1 MPRHFH
7 FARYNSFSSAIC
19 VVLQWDKI
27 SYTEHCMK
35 SVQTWSCFW
44 SVFSRI
50 LTEYG
55 EILSPNA
62 GKYRPEKTSYLET
75 FHEVKLLLNFFLML
89 LDFLRILWTSISSS
103 QQNIKTNFILNA
115 SSILSEL
122 FAGPCFL
129 CVNSFAHIFV
139 AYVSTHLLFCI
150 YSVNSSSTPCFI
162 LYFEVIT

>member
-1 MPRHFH
+1 
-7 FARYNSFSSAIC
+7 
-19 VVLQWDKI
+19 
-27 SYTEHCMK
+27 MK
-35 SVQTWSCFW
+35 SVQTQSCFPYFPAFWLNTERYSVRMRENTDQKKLRIWTLFMKW
-44 SVFSRI
+44 SF
-50 LTEYG
+50 Y
-55 EILSPNA
+55 
-62 GKYRPEKTSYLET
+62 
-75 FHEVKLLLNFFLML
+75 LNFFLML

-150 YSVNSSSTPCFI
+150 YSVNSSSTPCLI
-162 LYFEVIT
+162 LYFEVTTWRSKTIYRFLRTYFEIHLS

>member
-1 MPRHFH
+1 
-7 FARYNSFSSAIC
+7 
-19 VVLQWDKI
+19 
-27 SYTEHCMK
+27 MK
-35 SVQTWSCFW
+35 SVQTQSCFPYFPAFWLNTERYSVRMRENTDQKKLRIWTLFMKW
-44 SVFSRI
+44 SF
-50 LTEYG
+50 Y
-55 EILSPNA
+55 
-62 GKYRPEKTSYLET
+62 
-75 FHEVKLLLNFFLML
+75 LNFFLML

-162 LYFEVIT
+162 LYFEVITWRYKTIYRFLRTYFEIHLS

>member
-1 MPRHFH
+1 
-7 FARYNSFSSAIC
+7 
-19 VVLQWDKI
+19 
-27 SYTEHCMK
+27 MK
-35 SVQTWSCFW
+35 SVQTQSCFPYFPAFWLNTERYSVRMRENTDQKKLRIWTLFMKW
-44 SVFSRI
+44 SF
-50 LTEYG
+50 Y
-55 EILSPNA
+55 
-62 GKYRPEKTSYLET
+62 
-75 FHEVKLLLNFFLML
+75 LNFFLML

-150 YSVNSSSTPCFI
+150 YSVNSSSTPCLI
-162 LYFEVIT
+162 LYFEVITWRSKTIHRFLRTYFEIHLS

>member
-1 MPRHFH
+1 
-7 FARYNSFSSAIC
+7 
-19 VVLQWDKI
+19 
-27 SYTEHCMK
+27 MK
-35 SVQTWSCFW
+35 SVQTQSCFPYFPAFWLNTERYSVRMRENTDQKKLRIWTLFMKW
-44 SVFSRI
+44 SF
-50 LTEYG
+50 Y
-55 EILSPNA
+55 
-62 GKYRPEKTSYLET
+62 
-75 FHEVKLLLNFFLML
+75 LNFFLML

-150 YSVNSSSTPCFI
+150 YSVNSSSTPCLI
-162 LYFEVIT
+162 LYFEVITWRYKTIYRFLRTYFEIHLS

>member
-1 MPRHFH
+1 
-7 FARYNSFSSAIC
+7 
-19 VVLQWDKI
+19 
-27 SYTEHCMK
+27 MK
-35 SVQTWSCFW
+35 SVQTQSCFPYFPAFWLNTERYSVRMRENTDQKKLRIWTLFMKW
-44 SVFSRI
+44 SF
-50 LTEYG
+50 Y
-55 EILSPNA
+55 
-62 GKYRPEKTSYLET
+62 
-75 FHEVKLLLNFFLML
+75 LNFFLML

-150 YSVNSSSTPCFI
+150 YSVNSSSTPCLI
-162 LYFEVIT
+162 LYFEVITWRSKTIYRFLRTYFEIHLS

>member
-115 SSILSEL
+115 SSIPSEL
-122 FAGPCFL
+122 FVCQLNLPTYLLLTFQLICF
-129 CVNSFAHIFV
+129 
-139 AYVSTHLLFCI
+139 FCI
-150 YSVNSSSTPCFI
+150 YLVNSSTRKK
-162 LYFEVIT
+162 ITISQLTFT

>member
-1 MPRHFH
+1 
-7 FARYNSFSSAIC
+7 
-19 VVLQWDKI
+19 
-27 SYTEHCMK
+27 MK
-35 SVQTWSCFW
+35 SVQTQSCFPYFPAFWLNTERYSVRMRENTDQKKLRIWTLFMKW
-44 SVFSRI
+44 SF
-50 LTEYG
+50 Y
-55 EILSPNA
+55 
-62 GKYRPEKTSYLET
+62 
-75 FHEVKLLLNFFLML
+75 LNFFLML

-162 LYFEVIT
+162 LYFEVITWRSKTICRFLRTYFEIHLS